1 VVSSFARSF
10 VDRVGTLRPLRV
22 RDFRLLWTGMTVSM
36 IGDGIYIV
44 AVALQ
49 VLSIANSATALAGV
63 GIAWTAPQVAL
74 MLTSGALS
82 DRIDRRRLMIAG
94 DLIRFVAI
102 GAIGFLSI
110 FDVLT
115 LPMLYGLVIVYGIGQ
130 AVFWPAFSSI
140 VPTIVPEDLLVQ
152 ANSLAQVVRPAAMML
167 VGPVVGGVLAGSFG
181 PGWAFVIDG
190 VTFGWSAVMI
200 WLMRVR
206 TESRGNTHVHEVW
219 AEMKEGL
226 AYVRSET
233 WIWAALVGATISL
246 LCTWGPWETLVPFV
260 VKNDMGGGGLAIG
273 LVFGAGGLGSVV
285 AALFMG
291 QRGGLPRRPITVL
304 YAAWAI
310 GMYMTAGFGV
320 VDVVWQAMIVAFV
333 AEGSIAVLIVIW
345 YTLLQRLVPREL
357 QGRVFS
363 LDWMISIAGVPL
375 SFAIVGPLAGWIGA
389 DATLIIAGLLG
400 GTVTLAF
407 LIIPGARA
415 PERDGRLEA
424 PTPIPAAPV
433 TTAGEATLSDPS
445 GTAG

>member
-1 VVSSFARSF
+1 
-10 VDRVGTLRPLRV
+10 V

-44 AVALQ
+44 AIALQ

-82 DRIDRRRLMIAG
+82 DRIDRRRMMIAG
-94 DLIRFVAI
+94 DLIRLVAI
-102 GAIGFLSI
+102 GTIGFLSI

-115 LPMLYGLVIVYGIGQ
+115 LPVLYGLVIAYGIGQ

-140 VPTIVPEDLLVQ
+140 VPSIVPEDLLVQ

-167 VGPVVGGVLAGSFG
+167 IGPVVGGVLAGSFG
-181 PGWAFVIDG
+181 PGWAFAIDG
-190 VTFGWSAVMI
+190 LTFGWSALMI

-206 TESRGNTHVHEVW
+206 TESRSNTRVNEVW

-226 AYVRSET
+226 AYVRNET

-273 LVFGAGGLGSVV
+273 LVFGAGGFGAVV

-291 QRGGLPRRPITVL
+291 QRAGLPRRPITVL
-304 YAAWAI
+304 YVAWAL

-320 VDVVWQAMIVAFV
+320 VNVVWQAMIVAFV
-333 AEGSIAVLIVIW
+333 AEGSIAVLVVIW

-389 DATLIIAGLLG
+389 DATLIIAGFLG
-400 GTVTLAF
+400 GTATLVF
-407 LIIPGARA
+407 LFVPGARA

-424 PTPIPAAPV
+424 PASTAPAPAATV
-433 TTAGEATLSDPS
+433 DEGTVSDPS
-445 GTAG
+445 GAAG

>member
-1 VVSSFARSF
+1 VSSSARSF

-82 DRIDRRRLMIAG
+82 DRIDRRRMMIAG
-94 DLIRFVAI
+94 DLIRLVAI
-102 GAIGFLSI
+102 GTIGLLSI
-110 FDVLT
+110 LDVLT
-115 LPMLYGLVIVYGIGQ
+115 LPVLYGLVIVYGIGQ

-140 VPTIVPEDLLVQ
+140 VPSIVPEDLLVQ

-167 VGPVVGGVLAGSFG
+167 IGPVVGGVLAGSFG
-181 PGWAFVIDG
+181 PGWAFAFDG
-190 VTFGWSAVMI
+190 LTFGWSALMI

-206 TESRGNTHVHEVW
+206 TESRSDTRVHEVW
-219 AEMKEGL
+219 VEMKEGL
-226 AYVRSET
+226 AYVRNET

-273 LVFGAGGLGSVV
+273 LVFGAGGFGAVV

-304 YAAWAI
+304 YVAWAL

-320 VDVVWQAMIVAFV
+320 VNVVWQAMIVAFV
-333 AEGSIAVLIVIW
+333 AEGSIAVLVVIW

-389 DATLIIAGLLG
+389 DATLIIAGILG
-400 GTVTLAF
+400 GTATLVF
-407 LIIPGARA
+407 LFVPGARA

-424 PTPIPAAPV
+424 PAAVPPAPAATV
-433 TTAGEATLSDPS
+433 GEAAVSDPS
-445 GTAG
+445 GAAG